1 MTNLLTTEQQ
11 HIIQNYLKAGLSVMP
26 TIISDGK
33 KDKAPLE
40 VIQHS
45 LYKDKAGY
53 GNSWQ
58 SLRTQQIQSDDVAY
72 FFSRQN
78 TGIGLLGGFD
88 GICVIDIDAYNYT
101 KYLAKEATP
110 FSFVSKVLDK
120 LWMTYEDDLCD
131 KLTIQRSKSGGFHF
145 IFRYYGDIKGISSK
159 LAVICKK
166 YTKENQERDLIDF
179 RKSGY
184 ICIAPTPGYE
194 LLQGDLCKIQ
204 TLSESEFVYLIE
216 VLKSFD
222 LREAAVK
229 ERQEAIKK
237 EQIKA
242 SVSPQVSY
250 SSGTSKIPIWDIV
263 NAYIEAIEQS
273 QMNITDGVLGNWFTI
288 GCALAWEFGNE
299 GKDLFHRVAKLHP
312 DYDFMENERHYARC
326 MAKSKSSKIKIGSF
340 IRLCKINNVEID
352 KTWFKEWYNANR
364 LDNNLQV
371 SNLLPTQAPST
382 EKPKQELPKVAAD
395 NGVNKTDKL
404 LSPQEKKEQKL
415 SIMLDEV
422 QPFDPKTNLVKPP
435 AVLSIINKYG
445 TKQGIALEGG
455 LVAIV
460 GKQKS
465 MKTTA
470 LLAMIISKFKGPF
483 LNFHLEAK
491 GKVLFFDTEQS
502 KYEFHDTMS
511 RMYRLA
517 GLRGKHPQLECYNI
531 AGYSKDE
538 RVAFIDFKI
547 RNIKDVGCVVID
559 GIKDICKDWMDSKA
573 ADETMEKIK
582 FWQSGEDRNLL
593 IITVLHL
600 TKGVG
605 NMRGFLGTELQNK
618 CSFSIEVQ
626 RKTEMDHLPHKVV
639 SAIRTRDARSFAPFA
654 EFMFYRG
661 KDGDPYLEET
671 EVETEEE
678 EMEEVEGLS
687 NELPF

>member
-1 MTNLLTTEQQ
+1 MTTEQQ
-11 HIIQNYLKAGLSVMP
+11 HIIHDYLKAGLSVMP

-58 SLRTQQIQSDDVAY
+58 SLRTQQIQSGDVEY

-101 KYLAKEATP
+101 KYLANEATP

-120 LWMTYEDDLCD
+120 LWITYEDDLCD

-145 IFRYYGDIKGISSK
+145 IFRYYGELKEVSSK
-159 LAVICKK
+159 LAVIGKK
-166 YTKENQERDLIDF
+166 YTKTNQEKDLIDF

-222 LREAAVK
+222 LREEAVK

-237 EQIKA
+237 ERIKA
-242 SVSPQVSY
+242 SVSPTLY
-250 SSGTSKIPIWDIV
+250 SNGTPKIPTWDIV

-273 QMNITDGVLGNWFTI
+273 RTNITDGVLGNWFTI

-326 MAKSKSSKIKIGSF
+326 MAKTKNSKIKIGSF

-364 LDNNLQV
+364 IDNGLPVSNNGV
-371 SNLLPTQAPST
+371 SNLLPTQAPTT
-382 EKPKQELPKVAAD
+382 EKPKQELPKGA
-395 NGVNKTDKL
+395 TDKP

-415 SIMLDEV
+415 SVMIDEV

-470 LLAMIISKFKGPF
+470 LLAMIISKFKGPY

-491 GKVLFFDTEQS
+491 GTVLFFDTEQS

-517 GLRGKHPQLECYNI
+517 GLRGRHPQLECYNI

-547 RNIKDVGCVVID
+547 RNTKDVGCVVID

-573 ADETMEKIK
+573 ADDTMEKVK

-593 IITVLHL
+593 ILTVLHL

-618 CSFSIEVQ
+618 CSFSIEVE
-626 RKTEMDHLPHKVV
+626 RKIEMDNLPHKVV
-639 SAIRTRDARSFAPFA
+639 SAIKTREARSFAPFA
-654 EFMFYRG
+654 EFMFYRD
-661 KDGDPYLEET
+661 KNGDPHLDKT
-671 EVETEEE
+671 EDATEEP
-678 EMEEVEGLS
+678 EEVEGI
-687 NELPF
+687 NNDLPF